1 MQCPTT
7 ELRSIESNSVGTSWK
22 KKKEELNKSD
32 LTDCFLRVK
41 I

>member
-7 ELRSIESNSVGTSWK
+7 ELRSSESNSVGTSWK

-32 LTDCFLRVK
+32 LID
-41 I
+41 